1 VRKRTSDAPPAHRV
15 LQAARKAAGFETAA
29 AAAAHFGWSVGR
41 YRSHESGA
49 RNIPGEDVRRYAKSF
64 KTPPATLHA
73 PDWDTVDRL
82 LDEARKASEV
92 PRIEI
97 AKRLRC
103 ARILRGLPS
112 AAAASKILGIGT
124 PTYLK
129 HENGSNGIN
138 DDMAQFYAQE
148 FRISPDWLLSGER
161 PSGLGASVDSRI
173 HSILRNPKNFAGV
186 AEAPLLHS
194 FQEEPPAILKT
205 GRPTG
210 VTPIPEYRWSDL
222 ASNAG
227 DVSLAKPYG
236 VVQFPNSADFWNDSL
251 FSIVVDTEYPP
262 VQRYS
267 RIFVSRRVESLSFR
281 AEYLIS
287 SASDLGIVALEYDQ
301 LRNVTGLVG
310 RVVGKLEAPP
320 QG

>member
-1 VRKRTSDAPPAHRV
+1 

-173 HSILRNPKNFAGV
+173 HSILRNPKPPYFIRFKKSHRQSSRPVG
-186 AEAPLLHS
+186 LLGS
-194 FQEEPPAILKT
+194 LQYRNI
-205 GRPTG
+205 GG
-210 VTPIPEYRWSDL
+210 PISQATL
-222 ASNAG
+222 AMFRLRSLT
-227 DVSLAKPYG
+227 VSY
-236 VVQFPNSADFWNDSL
+236 
-251 FSIVVDTEYPP
+251 
-262 VQRYS
+262 
-267 RIFVSRRVESLSFR
+267 SFR
-281 AEYLIS
+281 TPQIS
-287 SASDLGIVALEYDQ
+287 GMTASFPSWSTRSIRPSKDTPGFS
-301 LRNVTGLVG
+301 
-310 RVVGKLEAPP
+310 
-320 QG
+320 